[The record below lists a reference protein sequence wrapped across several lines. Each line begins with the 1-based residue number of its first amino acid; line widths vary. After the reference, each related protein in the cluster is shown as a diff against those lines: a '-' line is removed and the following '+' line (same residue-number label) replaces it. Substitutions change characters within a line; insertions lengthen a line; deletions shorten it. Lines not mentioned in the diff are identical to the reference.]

1 MSFQESLKILL
12 LLFTTLQNIFFEQT
26 PLFYFTNVK
35 ILKVQCTCISICK
48 RNRNNNNGIKANK
61 PPSNRVD

>member
-35 ILKVQCTCISICK
+35 II
-48 RNRNNNNGIKANK
+48 IKGTMHVYQYMQK
-61 PPSNRVD
+61 EQKE

>member
-35 ILKVQCTCISICK
+35 ILKVQCTCIDQYMQK
-48 RNRNNNNGIKANK
+48 EQK
-61 PPSNRVD
+61 